1 MTAKLLI
8 RAAAKQ
14 DIQDAFHYYQ
24 SCLPNL
30 GHEFLLCVDAQLHA
44 IQRMPKRY
52 RLVYKVIRRA
62 VVRRFPYCI
71 YFIETEQAISII
83 AVLHAR
89 RAPDSWQLRQ

>member
-8 RAAAKQ
+8 RSAAKKDLQ
-14 DIQDAFHYYQ
+14 YAFQYYQ

-52 RLVYKVIRRA
+52 RMVYKMIRRA
-62 VVRRFPYCI
+62 VVQRFPYCI
-71 YFIETEQAISII
+71 YFIETEQVISII

-89 RAPDSWQLRQ
+89 RAPDSWQRRQ

>member
-8 RAAAKQ
+8 RSAAKQ
-14 DIQDAFHYYQ
+14 DLQDAFQYYQ

-52 RLVYKVIRRA
+52 RMVYKMIRRA
-62 VVRRFPYCI
+62 VVHRFPYCI
-71 YFIETEQAISII
+71 YFIETEQVISII

-89 RAPDSWQLRQ
+89 RAPDSWQRRQ